1 MSVKMQLF
9 ANVKKKGKGL
19 VMKVILTQDIKSVGK
34 KGQIL
39 NASDGYARNYLLP
52 KKLAVI
58 ADATNLNEL
67 KTKQDANKY
76 KRDITMA
83 SAKELA
89 DKMKDF
95 ELVFKIKAGDNGKTF
110 GSVTAKD
117 VADELNKKYFVE
129 VDKKKIGL
137 NDAIKTLGAYTI
149 DIKLFEGITGKLK
162 VTVIAE

>member
-1 MSVKMQLF
+1 
-9 ANVKKKGKGL
+9 
-19 VMKVILTQDIKSVGK
+19 MKVILLQDIKSVGK

-39 NASDGYARNYLLP
+39 DASDGYARNYLLP

-76 KRDITMA
+76 KRDMTMA
-83 SAKELA
+83 NAKELVE
-89 DKMKDF
+89 KMKGL
-95 ELVFKIKAGDNGKTF
+95 ELIFKIKAGDNGKTF

-117 VADELNKKYFVE
+117 IADELNKKYFVE

-137 NDAIKTLGAYTI
+137 SDAIKTLGVYTI
-149 DIKLFEGITGKLK
+149 DIKLFEGIVGKLK
-162 VTVIAE
+162 VTVVAE

>member
-1 MSVKMQLF
+1 
-9 ANVKKKGKGL
+9 
-19 VMKVILTQDIKSVGK
+19 MKVILQKDIKSVWK

-39 NASDGYARNYLLP
+39 DASDGYARNYLLP

-76 KRDITMA
+76 KRDMTMA
-83 SAKELA
+83 NAKELVE
-89 DKMKDF
+89 KMKSF
-95 ELVFKIKAGDNGKTF
+95 ELTFKIKAGENGKTF

-117 VADELNKKYFVE
+117 IADELNKKYFVE

-137 NDAIKTLGAYTI
+137 ADAIKTIGIYTI
-149 DIKLFEGITGKLK
+149 DVKLFEGIVGKLK
-162 VTVIAE
+162 VTVLAD